1 MPTLRNK
8 TTAEGIIVRW
18 KPHPRHNR
26 PSTYQV
32 SPRAVSFLENL
43 GYKVS
48 QPGDEVTIP
57 PQICRPLRLLGDLYF
72 ESGSQDD
79 IDLENQPSPSYYS
92 ASTLSKDQ
100 LSQLRSYVESHP
112 SYIGGLREGLQNELT
127 DLPGSEDDTDI
138 SRPRLEPQSR
148 SVRYASDGRI
158 LPPEPF
164 YIGKIDRISNN
175 KNAIVSTTEQTEVN
189 LGRLPKSVVGEWTVC
204 IEYRGVWTMC
214 LTPQLWSDGY
224 RSDAR
229 DYIGKLEELTGLA
242 GLNRILNIQRR
253 QYHKDISDAEMDVH
267 VYAAGHGLGIAY
279 HGEWTIIIDSELI
292 TTGDRVH
299 VSIEDSYGNVAIAT
313 PHRPRDASAL
323 SVGDQVN
330 LEVSKIGQ
338 NFLVGSCDGE
348 LLVVPRETEVAPEE
362 IQVAVT
368 ESCEK
373 YAIGTVQALEEN
385 ARPSVQEDIDIEG
398 EMSEKYP
405 GIPVSVPEV
414 PGQSLAK
421 LKLPVATVNT
431 DSVSVSARAF
441 QDQDLF
447 TRDTTITSPIV
458 EWIQDSVILHKY
470 NVPVLVPGV
479 RYVPGMSVKAR
490 PKKFEDGYVEA
501 EFEEFDLPETPQSF
515 GDGINQ
521 GNSKLREG
529 EYSEAV
535 SIFTVTVEMTN
546 LEKEPS
552 YWVDAII
559 HEILASTEFTLTD
572 KGIEE
577 ALEVLEIR
585 IKSVEENDR
594 LSESLRR
601 TACDELNSYRLMIET
616 TQRLQKADQAD
627 DRSEAASIRSAA
639 KSLLTEAVEYLTNLA
654 SLSGRERPHWLIKDQ
669 LKRTA
674 DQMLL
679 LSPSVKNYLRR
690 LED

>member
-79 IDLENQPSPSYYS
+79 VDLENQPSPSYYTT
-92 ASTLSKDQ
+92 STLSKKQ

-112 SYIGGLREGLQNELT
+112 SYIGGLREGLENELT

-138 SRPRLEPQSR
+138 PRPRLEPQSR

-158 LPPEPF
+158 LLPEPF

-175 KNAIVSTTEQTEVN
+175 RNAIVSTTEQREVN

-229 DYIGKLEELTGLA
+229 EYIGKLEELTGLT

-253 QYHKDISDAEMDVH
+253 QYHKDISDAEMEVH

-279 HGEWTIIIDSELI
+279 YGEWTIIIDSELV
-292 TTGDRVH
+292 TTGDRIH
-299 VSIEDSYGNVAIAT
+299 VTIEDCYGNVATAI
-313 PHRPRDASAL
+313 PHRPRDASGL

-330 LEVSKIGQ
+330 LEVSKFGQ
-338 NFLVGSCDGE
+338 NFLVGTCDGE
-348 LLVVPRETEVAPEE
+348 LLVVPRETEVTPEE

-368 ESCEK
+368 ELYEK
-373 YAIGTVQALEEN
+373 YAIGTVQALDDN
-385 ARPSVQEDIDIEG
+385 ARPSVDEDIDIEG
-398 EMSEKYP
+398 EMTEKYP
-405 GIPVSVPEV
+405 GIPVFVPEF

-441 QDQDLF
+441 QDQNLF
-447 TRDTTITSPIV
+447 TGDTTITSPIEDWV
-458 EWIQDSVILHKY
+458 QGSVVLHKY

-479 RYVPGMSVKAR
+479 RYVPGMSVEAR

-501 EFEEFDLPETPQSF
+501 EFEKFDLPKIPQTF
-515 GDGINQ
+515 GDGIKQ
-521 GNSKLREG
+521 GDSKLRAG
-529 EYSEAV
+529 EYTEAI
-535 SIFTVTVEMTN
+535 SIFTATVEMTN
-546 LEKEPS
+546 LDDEPTN
-552 YWVDAII
+552 WLDAVL
-559 HEILASTEFTLTD
+559 HEILALTEFTLTD
-572 KGIEE
+572 KSIEE

-585 IKSVEENDR
+585 IESVEENGS
-594 LSESLRR
+594 LAESIRR
-601 TACDELNSYRLMIET
+601 TTCDELNSYRLIIET
-616 TQRLQKADQAD
+616 TQRLQEADQVG
-627 DRSEAASIRSAA
+627 DRSEATAIRSQA
-639 KSLLTEAVEYLTNLA
+639 KNLLTDAVEYLANLE

-669 LKRTA
+669 LKRTT
-674 DQMLL
+674 DEMLL
-679 LSPSVKNYLRR
+679 LSPPVKNYLRR